1 MAPIPPMAPP
11 GQRSSTYNLNP
22 LPTNHLSTQSM
33 NGQNGSANAPT
44 MNVLNPESF
53 VTTSKAAEHW
63 RKRWRARQY
72 AEPRPAQNLSPR
84 HTPVPNPPISL
95 PQTLP
100 P

>member
-44 MNVLNPESF
+44 MNVLNPASF
-53 VTTSKAAEHW
+53 VTTSKAAQH
-63 RKRWRARQY
+63 RPKTWRARQD
-72 AEPRPAQNLSPR
+72 AEPGPVKEASRPQPSSPI
-84 HTPVPNPPISL
+84 PPTST
-95 PQTLP
+95 PQTFP
-100 P
+100 